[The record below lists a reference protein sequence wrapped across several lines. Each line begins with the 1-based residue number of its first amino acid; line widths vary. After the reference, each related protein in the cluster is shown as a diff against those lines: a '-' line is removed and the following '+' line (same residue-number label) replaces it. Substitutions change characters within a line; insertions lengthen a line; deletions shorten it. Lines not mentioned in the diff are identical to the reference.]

1 MRSLLLLFAT
11 LMLICMEPI
20 VLRAGKHHKLVV
32 RVPAHFPLG
41 LYTYLVVDAPCDV
54 LQSTVFQ
61 LRDRRLG
68 PKNMLAQR
76 DCDGR
81 LWCVVRIQ
89 DQRLLGKQIQL
100 VVHPVESQDGV
111 LIDKQPEGFEFFDHD
126 RPVLFYQKTPRTMDG
141 QFQRAGF
148 VHPLRGLDG
157 EVVTQVFPSDHRHHH
172 GVFWAWHQLWIGDQ
186 RAGDPWIT
194 KDFLLVVQQAKIVA
208 QGPLFATLKV
218 RSHWTSSLVTDAGGE
233 HKPLVEE
240 ITTIRLF
247 HALEDTQ
254 YVDFSIRLKPLL
266 PDVRIGGSENERGYS
281 GFTVRVGPPDEM
293 QIVDTGGLLSE
304 DAVGTYAR
312 WADVSGRFAT
322 GDATSGIAILS
333 HPSLREFPPRWLLRH
348 YGMQNVV
355 YPGREPIELSDEEL
369 LVIRHRLV
377 LHRGDNQQ
385 ARIADHQAAYEQ

>member
-1 MRSLLLLFAT
+1 MRSLLLLSAT
-11 LMLICMEPI
+11 LMLICVEPV
-20 VLRAGKHHKLVV
+20 VLRAGKPHKLSV
-32 RVPAHFPLG
+32 RVPSHFPLG
-41 LYTYLVVDAPCDV
+41 LYTYLVVDAPCDAS
-54 LQSTVFQ
+54 QSTVFQ

-68 PKNMLAQR
+68 TKKMLAQR
-76 DCDGR
+76 DRDGR
-81 LWCVVRIQ
+81 LWCAVRIQ

-100 VVHPVESQDGV
+100 VAHPVESQDEV
-111 LIDKQPEGFEFFDHD
+111 VIEPQTEGFEFRDHD

-172 GVFWAWHQLWIGDQ
+172 GVFWAWHQLWIGDK

-194 KDFLLVVQQAKIVA
+194 KDFLLVVQQAEIVS

-233 HKPLVEE
+233 HKPIVEE

-254 YVDFSIRLKPLL
+254 YVDFAIRLKPLL

-304 DAVGTYAR
+304 DAVGTHAR
-312 WADVSGRFAT
+312 WADVSGRFAA
-322 GDATSGIAILS
+322 GHATSGIAILS

-355 YPGREPIELSDEEL
+355 YPGREPIELSGEEL

>member
-1 MRSLLLLFAT
+1 MRSLLLLSAT
-11 LMLICMEPI
+11 LMLICVEPV
-20 VLRAGKHHKLVV
+20 VLRAGKPHKLAV

-41 LYTYLVVDAPCDV
+41 LYTYLVADAPCDAS
-54 LQSTVFQ
+54 QSTVFQ
-61 LRDRRLG
+61 LQDRRLG
-68 PKNMLAQR
+68 EKKLLAQR
-76 DCDGR
+76 DRDGR
-81 LWCVVRIQ
+81 CWCAVRIQ
-89 DQRLLGKQIQL
+89 DRRLLGRQIQL
-100 VVHPVESQDGV
+100 VTQPVESQQGV
-111 LIDKQPEGFEFFDHD
+111 LIKPQAEGFEFCDHD

-157 EVVTQVFPSDHRHHH
+157 EVLTQVFPSDHRHHH
-172 GVFWAWHQLWIGDQ
+172 GVFWAWHQLWIDDK

-194 KDFLLVVQQAKIVA
+194 KDFLLVVQEAEIVA
-208 QGPLFATLKV
+208 QGPVFATLEV
-218 RSHWTSSLVTDAGGE
+218 RSHWTSPLVTDVAGE
-233 HKPLVEE
+233 PKPIVEE

-254 YVDFSIRLKPLL
+254 YVDFTIRLKPLL
-266 PDVRIGGSENERGYS
+266 SGVRIGGSENKRGYS
-281 GFTVRVGPPDEM
+281 GFTVRIGPPDEM
-293 QIVDTGGLLSE
+293 QIVDTSGLLSE
-304 DAVGTYAR
+304 DAVGTHAR
-312 WADVSGRFAT
+312 WADVSGRFST

-385 ARIADHQAAYEQ
+385 ARIADHQAVYEQ

>member
-1 MRSLLLLFAT
+1 MRSLLLLSAT

-20 VLRAGKHHKLVV
+20 VLRAGKPHKLAV
-32 RVPAHFPLG
+32 RVPSHFPLG
-41 LYTYLVVDAPCDV
+41 LYTYLVVDAPCDAS
-54 LQSTVFQ
+54 QSTVFQ

-68 PKNMLAQR
+68 TKKMLAQR
-76 DCDGR
+76 DRDGR
-81 LWCVVRIQ
+81 LWCAVRIQ
-89 DQRLLGKQIQL
+89 DQRLLGRQIHL
-100 VVHPVESQDGV
+100 VAHPVDSQDGV
-111 LIDKQPEGFEFFDHD
+111 VIEPQAEGFEFRDHD
-126 RPVLFYQKTPRTMDG
+126 RPVLFYQKIPRTMDG

-157 EVVTQVFPSDHRHHH
+157 EVLTQVFPSDHRHHH
-172 GVFWAWHQLWIGDQ
+172 GVFWAWHQLWIGDK

-194 KDFLLVVQQAKIVA
+194 KDFLLVVQEAEIVA
-208 QGPLFATLKV
+208 QGPLFATLEV
-218 RSHWTSSLVTDAGGE
+218 RSHWTSPLVTDAVGE
-233 HKPLVEE
+233 HKPIVEE

-254 YVDFSIRLKPLL
+254 YVDFTIRLKPLL

-312 WADVSGRFAT
+312 WADVSGRFST
-322 GDATSGIAILS
+322 GDAMSGIAILS

-385 ARIADHQAAYEQ
+385 ARIADHQAVYEQ

>member
-1 MRSLLLLFAT
+1 MRSLLLLSAT
-11 LMLICMEPI
+11 LMLICVEPV
-20 VLRAGKHHKLVV
+20 VLRAGKPHKLAV
-32 RVPAHFPLG
+32 RVPSDFPLG
-41 LYTYLVVDAPCDV
+41 LYTYLVVDAPCDAS
-54 LQSTVFQ
+54 QATVFQ

-68 PKNMLAQR
+68 TKKMLAQR
-76 DCDGR
+76 DRDGR
-81 LWCVVRIQ
+81 LWCAVRIQ

-100 VVHPVESQDGV
+100 VAHPVESQDGV
-111 LIDKQPEGFEFFDHD
+111 VIEPQAEGFEFRDHD
-126 RPVLFYQKTPRTMDG
+126 RPVLFYQKIPRTMDG
-141 QFQRAGF
+141 HFQRAGF

-172 GVFWAWHQLWIGDQ
+172 GVFWAWHQLWIGDK

-194 KDFLLVVQQAKIVA
+194 KDFLLVVQQAEIVS

-218 RSHWTSSLVTDAGGE
+218 RSHWTSSLVTDAEGE
-233 HKPLVEE
+233 HKPIVEE

-254 YVDFSIRLKPLL
+254 YVDFAIRLKPLL

-304 DAVGTYAR
+304 DAVGTHAR

-322 GDATSGIAILS
+322 GHATSGIAILS

-385 ARIADHQAAYEQ
+385 ARIADHQTAYEQ